1 MLTRL
6 FEGRPLVV
14 LVRLVIA
21 SLIVGFILV
30 WLDLK
35 PIDLLRIS
43 QNMMFRVWD
52 MGFGALN
59 EAAQYVLLGAMIVVP
74 VWLLSRLFAP
84 KR

>member
-6 FEGRPLVV
+6 FEGRPVVV
-14 LVRLVIA
+14 LVRLLVA

-35 PIDLLRIS
+35 PMDLLRIT
-43 QNMMFRVWD
+43 QHMMFRVWD

-59 EAAQYVLLGAMIVVP
+59 EAVQYILVGAMIVVP
-74 VWLLSRLFAP
+74 VWLLTRLFAP